1 MSASIWTGDIS
12 SDWADPGNW
21 SPAGVPDASSDVVIS
36 IGDAVASAS
45 IGTMDSMLG
54 VLRSRQ
60 IRAHFH
66 ASSHADSHASMIIRT
81 GSRDSTGGAR
91 TFQRGKSMKQ

>member
-36 IGDAVASAS
+36 IGDVVASAS
-45 IGTMDSMLG
+45 MGTVDSMLG

-66 ASSHADSHASMIIRT
+66 ASSHADSHASMIFGQAPGIVPVAPEPFRE
-81 GSRDSTGGAR
+81 GNP
-91 TFQRGKSMKQ
+91 